1 MVDKDREELERE
13 SGGAWEKFMIIS
25 IPVVFCLV
33 LVTVLLI
40 VLNVDFRKNAIDI
53 ASKIPI
59 VKEWIPDE
67 ALDPETQKERQA
79 EKQIESNK
87 AVIDKLKSELAN
99 AEAELEQVKQ
109 EKVEQDTKVQE
120 LENEMKELQVTTD
133 SSEDAAAS
141 NETEAIDPYQKQ
153 VKELAKMYGQM
164 KSSKAAPIIQS
175 MTLEEQVQLLAEMKS
190 DAQLSILEKMTP
202 QAAAEVTA
210 ALKNTTTSESR
221 AIAALQSKMNN
232 KQTTSTV
239 TSSSQNLDKNE
250 LTKTFSSMSANNGA
264 NLILETYKL
273 SPDQAITILKSV
285 DDATRAKLLDQ
296 MSSADAAVSAK
307 ILNRLMGSK
316 N

>member
-13 SGGAWEKFMIIS
+13 SGGAWEKFMIIA

-33 LVTVLLI
+33 LVVVLLV

-59 VKEWIPDE
+59 VKEWIPEE

-87 AVIDKLKSELAN
+87 AVIDKLKTQLAD
-99 AEAELEQVKQ
+99 AKTELEQVQQ
-109 EKVEQDTKVQE
+109 EKAEQDSNVQK
-120 LENEMKELQVTTD
+120 LEDEIKELQVTT
-133 SSEDAAAS
+133 SSSDNATAS
-141 NETEAIDPYQKQ
+141 DETETLDPYEKQ

-164 KSSKAAPIIQS
+164 KPSKAAPIIQS

-190 DAQLSILEKMTP
+190 DAQRSILEKMTP

-221 AIAALQSKMNN
+221 AIAALQSKMND
-232 KQTTSTV
+232 KQATSTTTSN
-239 TSSSQNLDKNE
+239 SRNLDKNE
-250 LTKTFSSMSANNGA
+250 LTQTFSSMSADNGA

-273 SPDQAITILKSV
+273 SPDQAITILKTV
-285 DDATRAKLLDQ
+285 DDATRSKLLDQ

>member
-87 AVIDKLKSELAN
+87 AVIDKLKSELAD
-99 AEAELEQVKQ
+99 AEAELEQMKQ

-133 SSEDAAAS
+133 YSKDTATS
-141 NETEAIDPYQKQ
+141 NETEVIDPYQKQ

-164 KSSKAAPIIQS
+164 KPSKAAPIIQS

>member
-164 KSSKAAPIIQS
+164 KPSKAAPIIQS

>member
-13 SGGAWEKFMIIS
+13 SGGAWEKFMIIA

-33 LVTVLLI
+33 LVAVLLV
-40 VLNVDFRKNAIDI
+40 VLNVDFRKNAIEI
-53 ASKIPI
+53 ASKIPV

-67 ALDPETQKERQA
+67 ALDPETKKERQA

-87 AVIDKLKSELAN
+87 AVIDKLKTQLTDAKS
-99 AEAELEQVKQ
+99 ELEQVQK
-109 EKVEQDTKVQE
+109 EKAEQDTKVEE
-120 LENEMKELQVTTD
+120 LEEEIKELQVTT
-133 SSEDAAAS
+133 SSEDDDTAS
-141 NETEAIDPYQKQ
+141 NQEETIDPYQKQ

-164 KSSKAAPIIQS
+164 KPSKAAPIIQS

-202 QAAAEVTA
+202 QSAAEVTA

-221 AIAALQSKMNN
+221 AIAALQSKINN
-232 KQTTSTV
+232 KQT
-239 TSSSQNLDKNE
+239 SSAAASNSRNLDKNE
-250 LTKTFSSMSANNGA
+250 LTQTFSSMSADSGA

-273 SPDQAITILKSV
+273 SPDQAITILKTV

-316 N
+316 K